1 MITVFLAALVFLFVG
16 VPVHLQRRRAWGR
29 YRSFA
34 AYPILLGLS
43 VAAGTVA
50 LATQPDVFDER
61 DTRVFKAAG
70 CTKDSQPAEALYYI
84 VASRSD
90 LSAGLPSPSAQMMKD
105 EVENNWRRITS
116 RLTMQEVTEERFA
129 DTYHALLSEMMPRLQ
144 QAVEEK
150 SGVSISVSE
159 VNSRPMDR
167 TKDQDVPTC
176 SSQ

>member
-1 MITVFLAALVFLFVG
+1 MITLFLTALVLMFIG
-16 VPVHLQRRRAWGR
+16 VAVRLQSRSAWGR

-34 AYPILLGLS
+34 AYLILPGLS
-43 VAAGTVA
+43 VAMGTVA

-61 DTRVFKAAG
+61 DTRVFKTAS
-70 CTKDSQPAEALYYI
+70 CTKDNQPAEALYYI

-116 RLTMQEVTEERFA
+116 RLTMEEVTEERFA

>member
-1 MITVFLAALVFLFVG
+1 MITVFLAALLLVFVG
-16 VPVHLQRRRAWGR
+16 VPVRLQRRSAWGR

-43 VAAGTVA
+43 AAAGTVA
-50 LATQPDVFDER
+50 LANQPDVFDER

-70 CTKDSQPAEALYYI
+70 CTKDNQPAEALYYI

-90 LSAGLPSPSAQMMKD
+90 LSAGLPSPSAQLMKD
-105 EVENNWRRITS
+105 EVEKNWRRITS
-116 RLTMQEVTEERFA
+116 QLTMEEVTEERFA

-159 VNSRPMDR
+159 VNSRRMDR